1 MAVSGRPPSR
11 LMTPSFVVAVV
22 VLGLAALL
30 SGPIASW
37 KQFKRQKVALPL
49 QRPLSELDRFSLAPY
64 RVLREIELSPE
75 IVEALGTEHYGYWT
89 LEDES
94 VAQGDPLRHAE
105 LSVTYYSASEQL
117 VLHTPDVCAL
127 GSGYQ
132 PAQPHE
138 TQTIDVP
145 NLEPV
150 PVTIPVRVCT
160 FIKTAI
166 FGGKKHSVVYT
177 FHCNGRFVASAARVR
192 LMINDPRNTHA
203 YFSKIEVRFRN
214 ADRATT
220 VRGARKLFSRVLP
233 VLLRDHWPDFEEAE
247 RSSGNSLAGGTEMR
261 P

>member
-1 MAVSGRPPSR
+1 MAASGRPSGR

-37 KQFKRQKVALPL
+37 KNFKRQKVALPL
-49 QRPLSELDRFSLAPY
+49 RRGFEDLDQTSLAPY
-64 RVLREIELSPE
+64 RVVKKIELSPE
-75 IVEALGTEHYGYWT
+75 IVEALGTEQYGYWI
-89 LEDES
+89 LQDDS
-94 VAQGDPLRHAE
+94 VSDNDPLRHAK
-105 LSVTYYSASEQL
+105 LSVTFYSASTQM

-127 GSGYQ
+127 GSGYKQ
-132 PAQPHE
+132 AQPHE
-138 TQTIDVP
+138 NQTIDVP
-145 NLEPV
+145 NLGPV
-150 PVTIPVRVCT
+150 PVTVPIRVCT

-177 FHCNGRFVASAARVR
+177 FHCNGRFVASANRVR

-203 YFSKIEVRFRN
+203 YFSKVEVGFRN

-220 VRGARKLFSRVLP
+220 VRGARKLFSRALP
-233 VLLRDHWPDFEEAE
+233 VLMRDHWPDFDAAE
-247 RSSGNSLAGGTEMR
+247 RSSDNSLAGG

>member
-1 MAVSGRPPSR
+1 MVASERPSSR

-37 KQFKRQKVALPL
+37 KKFKRQKVVLSL
-49 QRPLSELDRFSLAPY
+49 QRPLSDLDRTSLAPY
-64 RVLREIELSPE
+64 RVVREVELSPE
-75 IVEALGTEHYGYWT
+75 IVEALGTEHYGFWI

-94 VAQGDPLRHAE
+94 VPQGDPLRHAE
-105 LSVTYYSASEQL
+105 LSVTYYTASEQL

-132 PAQPHE
+132 KAQPHDN
-138 TQTIDVP
+138 QTIDVP
-145 NLEPV
+145 NLGPV
-150 PVTIPVRVCT
+150 PVTVPIRVCT

-166 FGGKKHSVVYT
+166 FGSKKHSVVYT
-177 FHCNGRFVASAARVR
+177 FHCNGRFVASAYRVR

-203 YFSKIEVRFRN
+203 YFSKVEVRFPN
-214 ADRATT
+214 ADRTTT
-220 VRGARKLFSRVLP
+220 VRGARKLFSRALP
-233 VLLRDHWPDFEEAE
+233 ILLRDHWPDFDEAE
-247 RSSGNSLAGGTEMR
+247 RISDNSLAGG